1 MSRIITNF
9 NDIVSCILKPKK
21 GEERGI
27 ATAVFSAVGPNSLG
41 HGLEQKQAQKVRTA
55 KSFFVVHF
63 KVKNVGNDDF
73 NQFLWDIT
81 SFFFKVYTRCHLFI
95 FCIPESYH
103 A

>member
-27 ATAVFSAVGPNSLG
+27 ATAAFSAVGPNSLG

-63 KVKNVGNDDF
+63 KVKYVGNDDF
-73 NQFLWDIT
+73 NQFLLDIT
-81 SFFFKVYTRCHLFI
+81 SFFFKVYNRCHLFI
-95 FCIPESYH
+95 FLYT
-103 A
+103 